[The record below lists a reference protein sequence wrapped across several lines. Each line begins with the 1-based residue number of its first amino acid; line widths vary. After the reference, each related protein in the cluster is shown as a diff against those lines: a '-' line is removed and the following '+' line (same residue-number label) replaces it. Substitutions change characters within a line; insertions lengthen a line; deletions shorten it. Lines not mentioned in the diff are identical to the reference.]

1 VPKRDAA
8 GEVHNLINKER
19 HKRGLPHV
27 YWSREMYRLAKD
39 QANYCAKVGRL
50 VHSKRF
56 AFQGGENLCGG
67 RGKFSPKTIVGTW
80 MRSKAGHREYL
91 LSPRVRKAAVAIATS
106 KRGNYAAWAFSD
118 KSPDP
123 HDCPYYKT
131 PRPKFKTSIRP
142 KTKGGGGMLRL
153 PIKVILICA
162 SIFAIVLGAHGVYV
176 YFSRLEL
183 LFGGEASKLFLA
195 LEVPV
200 RLQAPIEWMSF
211 KGLQSWFIPAVFIFI
226 GLVIWYWQSNIYVGN
241 VSGWFRKLHLW

>member
-27 YWSREMYRLAKD
+27 YWSREMYRLAKN

-56 AFQGGENLCGG
+56 AFRGGENLCGG
-67 RGKFSPKTIVGTW
+67 KGKFSPRTIVATW

-91 LSPRVRKAAVAIATS
+91 LSPRVRKAAIAIATS
-106 KRGNYAAWAFSD
+106 KRGTYAAWAFSD

-131 PRPKFKTSIRP
+131 PRPKP
-142 KTKGGGGMLRL
+142 KTPFKPKGKAKGGDQGVKGGWLLFELWTGIIAWVGMGIFGISNVQR
-153 PIKVILICA
+153 VIEQFFPGDTIVAVLLWA
-162 SIFAIVLGAHGVYV
+162 FAIAAFIKAFFELY
-176 YFSRLEL
+176 RL
-183 LFGGEASKLFLA
+183 ASPRRRRA
-195 LEVPV
+195 
-200 RLQAPIEWMSF
+200 R
-211 KGLQSWFIPAVFIFI
+211 
-226 GLVIWYWQSNIYVGN
+226 
-241 VSGWFRKLHLW
+241 

>member
-1 VPKRDAA
+1 MLKRSAA
-8 GEVHNLINKER
+8 REVHRLINKER
-19 HKRGLPHV
+19 HKRGLRHV
-27 YWSREMYRLAKD
+27 YWSKEMYRLAKN

-67 RGKFSPKTIVGTW
+67 KGNFSPQTIVKTW

-91 LSPRVRKAAVAIATS
+91 LSPRVRKAAVAISTS
-106 KRGNYAAWAFSD
+106 KRGTYAAWAFSD
-118 KSPDP
+118 QSPDP

-131 PRPKFKTSIRP
+131 PRHKP
-142 KTKGGGGMLRL
+142 KTPFRLKVKGGGGMLRL

-162 SIFAIVLGAHGVYV
+162 SIFAIVLGAHGVWV

-183 LFGGEASKLFLA
+183 LFGGESSKLFLM
-195 LEVPV
+195 LGVPI
-200 RLQAPIEWMSF
+200 RLQAVIEWMSW
-211 KGLQSWFIPAVFIFI
+211 KGVQSWFIPAVFIFI
-226 GLVIWYWQSNIYVGN
+226 GLVIWYWQSNIDVGN